1 MGDLLIEDLSS
12 NFTYTLVKVAAV
24 QYMITFSQT
33 VKSKVQVCNQSCRPE
48 TVLFL
53 DDKYDS
59 MNDVEV

>member
-33 VKSKVQVCNQSCRPE
+33 VKSS
-48 TVLFL
+48 L
-53 DDKYDS
+53 
-59 MNDVEV
+59 